1 MTDGTDDK
9 KDNPLDI
16 RDDAYDDY
24 QAVEA
29 ESVPPEISPEQ
40 DSSNWQSEL
49 VSKAREAKLPESVIE
64 RLQSPDAVNELLSII
79 ASGIQKST
87 PTSSEPVKQDDP
99 DTLELEIDEEN
110 AFDPEAARAI
120 RKMADHY
127 EKKFRALESKFAE
140 SSRVDNTAGF
150 VQNLDESWS
159 KVFGT
164 QENPNVE
171 NIRKLEDAAQTI
183 RAGFAAKHR
192 RIPDQSEL
200 MKMALN
206 ASFGDMKSEIERTK
220 IESKIAKRA
229 GQFVS
234 RPGTRT
240 TNPANPRAK
249 AAQSVA
255 DWFKSRGIDPYASN
269 DAFE

>member
-1 MTDGTDDK
+1 MTDNPDDK
-9 KDNPLDI
+9 ADNPLDI
-16 RDDAYDDY
+16 QDTAYDDY
-24 QAVEA
+24 EAVDQEQ
-29 ESVPPEISPEQ
+29 VPTETIPEPG
-40 DSSNWQSEL
+40 SSNWQSEL

-79 ASGIQKST
+79 ASGVQK
-87 PTSSEPVKQDDP
+87 EPLVKEEPAKQANP
-99 DTLELEIDEEN
+99 DVLDLEIDEEN

-120 RKMADHY
+120 RKMAEHY

-140 SSRVDNTAGF
+140 SSKVGQTAGF
-150 VQNLDESWS
+150 INSLDESWS

-164 QENPNVE
+164 EDKPNVE

-183 RAGFAAKHR
+183 RAGYAAKHR
-192 RIPDQSEL
+192 RMPDQGEL
-200 MKMALN
+200 MNMALN

-220 IESKIAKRA
+220 IEGKIAKRA

-240 TNPANPRAK
+240 TNPSNPRAR

-255 DWFKSRGIDPYASN
+255 EWFKSRGIDPYASG